1 MTILFISVKNM
12 VSRQP
17 DVFNS
22 PITKKSG
29 ATPKVVPRLTT
40 SDVVAAVILLVR
52 GYLKKAGVKRKR
64 ATKL

>member
-1 MTILFISVKNM
+1 M